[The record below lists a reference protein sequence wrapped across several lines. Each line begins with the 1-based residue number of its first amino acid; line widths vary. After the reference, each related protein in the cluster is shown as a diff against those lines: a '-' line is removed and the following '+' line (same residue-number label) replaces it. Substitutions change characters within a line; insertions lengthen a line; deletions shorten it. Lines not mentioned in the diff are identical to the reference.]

1 MLQSRKESS
10 SSRLVEGSTFH
21 PDGAGWKKLHLA
33 KKQKQ
38 NKKQKT
44 PTNQSTHPHPHLPL
58 ILQY

>member
-21 PDGAGWKKLHLA
+21 PDGAGWKKLHLP
-33 KKQKQ
+33 
-38 NKKQKT
+38 KKQKT
-44 PTNQSTHPHPHLPL
+44 PTNQSTHPHPHRPL